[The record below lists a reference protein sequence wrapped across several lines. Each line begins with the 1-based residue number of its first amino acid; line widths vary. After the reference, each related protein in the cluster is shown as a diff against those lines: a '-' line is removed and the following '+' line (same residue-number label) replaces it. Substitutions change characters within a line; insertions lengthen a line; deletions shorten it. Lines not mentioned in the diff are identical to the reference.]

1 MFQNSLIFTS
11 TAGTLA
17 STGITLFDYQ
27 VAYLVL
33 SVIISVGLFFLTK
46 AIIKKKLGDLKG
58 SSKLLGLIL
67 VAIGAGEVIYLGIN
81 FGMFTLAVEVIA
93 YLGLGLWIIL
103 IPFQSHLKNMA
114 SGISNFVNTEMD
126 IGDVVEVKGKR
137 GVIIDFH
144 LTKTFLLTDKGERI
158 SVPNHRF
165 HEDVVI
171 IYPKDAKLTDVNDMS
186 KAQIQTGIEKTNFK
200 N

>member
-1 MFQNSLIFTS
+1 MFQNSLIFTPI
-11 TAGTLA
+11 TGTLA
-17 STGITLFDYQ
+17 SAGITLFDYQ

>member
-1 MFQNSLIFTS
+1 MFQNSLIFTPI
-11 TAGTLA
+11 TGTLA
-17 STGITLFDYQ
+17 SAGITLFDYQ
-27 VAYLVL
+27 VAYLML